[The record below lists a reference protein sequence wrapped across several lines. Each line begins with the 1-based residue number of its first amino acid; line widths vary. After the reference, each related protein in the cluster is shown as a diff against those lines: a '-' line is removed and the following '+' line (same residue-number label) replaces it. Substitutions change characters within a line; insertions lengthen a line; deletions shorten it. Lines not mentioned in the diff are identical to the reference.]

1 MVRRNGQVEIKDT
14 IDLRFPIGL
23 ISEIGDLVQRIP
35 IELQPG
41 DGAIMF
47 TDGVTEAENES
58 GELYGLERS
67 CTVTGKTWPQVP
79 VEAVKEAIVNDVQD
93 FIGEQI
99 VHDDITQLLKKSE
112 DS

>member
-1 MVRRNGQVEIKDT
+1 MALLCSPTVLPKQKMN
-14 IDLRFPIGL
+14 
-23 ISEIGDLVQRIP
+23 
-35 IELQPG
+35 
-41 DGAIMF
+41 
-47 TDGVTEAENES
+47 S

-79 VEAVKEAIVNDVQD
+79 AEAVKEAIVNDVQD

-99 VHDDITQLLKKSE
+99 VYDDITQLLKKSE